1 MTDQVRP
8 RPLASIFDQA
18 FRLYCDQLPL
28 FCGIA
33 ALIFIPG
40 GFLMSL
46 GHLTHVEVRSLVEQ
60 TYRAGIPIVQMAA
73 TFAVAS
79 IYLKR
84 SVTITDCY
92 EPILPLLLRVGLTE
106 LLLLISVI
114 IAFLLLVVPGFY
126 VLVAWSFVPQVMM
139 MEGLWGR
146 DALKRSEQLIK
157 GVWWRTWGLQLIV
170 LILSESSAGYS
181 LTWWKFA
188 PIVGPLMTAIILSV
202 VWGYASAVLAV
213 YYFDRRFQVERFD
226 LGGLSAALKVAS
238 ASAQDRF
245 GFPSAVPER
254 N

>member
-8 RPLASIFDQA
+8 HPLADIFDQA
-18 FRLYCDQLPL
+18 FRLFCEHCLL

-33 ALIFIPG
+33 AVIWIPC

-46 GHLTHVEVRSLVEQ
+46 GHLTHLEVGSLVEQ

-79 IYLKR
+79 IYLER

-106 LLLLISVI
+106 LALLISVV
-114 IAFLLLVVPGFY
+114 IAFITLIVPGFY
-126 VLVAWSFVPQVMM
+126 VLVAWSLVPQVMM

-157 GVWWRTWGLQLIV
+157 GSWWRTCGLQLIV
-170 LILSESSAGYS
+170 LIMSESSADYS
-181 LTWWKFA
+181 MLWWKFA
-188 PIVGPLMTAIILSV
+188 PIVGPPVTAIILSV

-213 YYFDRRFQVERFD
+213 CYFDRRFQREGFD
-226 LGGLSAALKVAS
+226 LAGLGAVMRVAS
-238 ASAQDRF
+238 ASAQSPF
-245 GFPSAVPER
+245 GSPSAVPER
-254 N
+254 S